1 MKHADL
7 RPLICHVVYRFDVGG
22 LENGVVN
29 LVNRLPESAW
39 RHQILALTEV
49 VEGFRRR
56 IQRDDV
62 SYVAL
67 AKPPGH
73 LVRLYPALHARFR
86 DERPL
91 IVHTRNL
98 AALEAAAP
106 AWSAGVPVRI
116 HGEHGRDARDPDGRR
131 RRYRIVRR
139 AYSPFVSRYVTVSR
153 DLERYLVDRVGIS
166 PSRVLH
172 LCNGVDT
179 DRFRARRFD
188 DRLPVGCPFDRTRHW
203 LVGTVGRMDPVKD
216 QVNLARAFVA
226 ALRDA
231 PAARERLRLVLA
243 GDGPLRPDVERLIDE
258 AGIRPLVW
266 FAGERSDI
274 PDILRHI
281 DCFVLPSLG
290 EGISN
295 TILEA
300 MACGVP
306 VIASRV
312 GGNGE
317 LVSDGYTGALVE
329 PADSAALARRIL
341 AYFLEPAMARR
352 HGAAGRQRAVD
363 FFSLQGMVE
372 RYHELYSRSLHECG
386 HVVAQRLPAAIRSA

>member
-1 MKHADL
+1 MKHSDT

-29 LVNRLPESAW
+29 LINRLPESAW

-49 VEGFRRR
+49 ADGFRQR
-56 IQRDDV
+56 IQRSDV
-62 SYVAL
+62 SYVSL
-67 AKPPGH
+67 AKGPGH
-73 LVRLYPALHARFR
+73 LVPLYPALHARFR
-86 DERPL
+86 EERPL

-98 AALEAAAP
+98 AALEGAAP

-116 HGEHGRDARDPDGRR
+116 HGEHGRDARDPDGLR

-153 DLERYLVDRVGIS
+153 DLERYLVERVGIAS
-166 PSRVLH
+166 SRVVQ

-179 DRFRARRFD
+179 ERFRVRRVD
-188 DRLPVGCPFDRTRHW
+188 DRLPMGCPFDRARHW

-216 QVNLARAFVA
+216 QVNLARAFVT
-226 ALRDA
+226 ALRES
-231 PAARERLRLVLA
+231 PAARERMRLVLA
-243 GDGPLRPDVERLIDE
+243 GDGPLRPAVERVIDE
-258 AGIRPLVW
+258 AGVRPLVW
-266 FAGERSDI
+266 FAGERSDV
-274 PDILRHI
+274 PEILRQL

-306 VIASRV
+306 VVATRV
-312 GGNGE
+312 GGNSE
-317 LVSDGYTGALVE
+317 LVSDGYTGSLVD
-329 PADSAALARRIL
+329 PADSAALARQVL
-341 AYFLEPAMARR
+341 AYFVDPALARR
-352 HGAAGRQRAVD
+352 HGAGGRQRVAGS
-363 FFSLQGMVE
+363 FSLQGMVD
-372 RYHELYSRSLHECG
+372 RYHELYSKSLHECG
-386 HVVAQRLPAAIRSA
+386 LEVPHRLPTAMRSA

>member
-1 MKHADL
+1 MKPRDP

-29 LVNRLPESAW
+29 LINRLPETAW

-49 VEGFRRR
+49 AEPFRRR
-56 IQRDDV
+56 IQRADV
-62 SYVAL
+62 DYLSL

-73 LVRLYPALHARFR
+73 LVRQYPLLHSHFR
-86 DERPL
+86 AAMPA

-116 HGEHGRDARDPDGRR
+116 HGEHGRDARDPDGQR
-131 RRYRIVRR
+131 RRYRMVRR

-153 DLERYLVDRVGIS
+153 DLERYLVQRVGI
-166 PSRVLH
+166 PASRVVH

-179 DRFRARRFD
+179 DRFRPRRFE
-188 DRLPVGCPFDRTRHW
+188 DRLPVGCPFDRRRHW
-203 LVGTVGRMDPVKD
+203 LVGTVGRLDPVKD
-216 QVNLARAFVA
+216 QTNLARAFARLVHGT
-226 ALRDA
+226 
-231 PAARERLRLVLA
+231 PTARERMRLVLA
-243 GDGPLRPDVERLIDE
+243 GDGPLRPEVERIVDE
-258 AGIRPLVW
+258 AAIRPLVW
-266 FAGERSDI
+266 FAGERSDV
-274 PDILRHI
+274 PEVLRHL

-300 MACGVP
+300 MASGVP
-306 VIASRV
+306 VVATAV

-317 LVSDGYTGALVE
+317 LVSDGYTGALV
-329 PADSAALARRIL
+329 PAADSDALAQRIL
-341 AYFLEPAMARR
+341 GYFLDPVLAHR
-352 HGAAGRQRAVD
+352 HGAGGRQRAVGT
-363 FFSLQGMVE
+363 FSLQDMVD
-372 RYHELYSRSLHECG
+372 RYHELYTRSLRECG
-386 HVVAQRLPAAIRSA
+386 HPAPRDVAAAVRA